1 MKKLIYLCLIL
12 FVMTQPL
19 GATLVNGRVV
29 PLGRT
34 VNAEVVTVVYAEP
47 LDGNATIQPGTYSV
61 SQRDK
66 VFSPHVLAIPVGS
79 SVEFPNDDL
88 IFHNVFSLSRPG
100 PFDLGLYRVGTSR
113 SVMFMSAAVY
123 RVFCNIHPQ
132 MSAIVLALPT
142 PYFAQADASGA
153 YQLDLPAGRY
163 RITAWS
169 ERSSP
174 LSMEV
179 TVADTEV
186 SAAELMLDESQFV
199 QVQHQNKFGQEY
211 FSMAYEPMLD
221 THVR

>member
-1 MKKLIYLCLIL
+1 MKKLIYFCSIL
-12 FVMTQPL
+12 FVMTQSL
-19 GATLVNGRVV
+19 GATVINGRVV
-29 PLGRT
+29 TLGRV
-34 VNAEVVTVVYAEP
+34 VNEEVATIVYAES
-47 LDGNATIQPGTYSV
+47 LDGTPTIQPRTYSV
-61 SQRDK
+61 SQREK
-66 VFSPHVLAIPVGS
+66 VFSPHVLPIPVGS

-100 PFDLGLYRVGTSR
+100 PFDLGLYRAGPTR
-113 SVMFMSAAVY
+113 SLTFTSAAVY

-132 MSAIVLALPT
+132 MSAFVLSLPT

-153 YQLDLPAGRY
+153 YQLDVPAGRY

-174 LSMEV
+174 VSVEV
-179 TVADTEV
+179 TVANAEV
-186 SAAELMLDESQFV
+186 SAAEMTLDESQFL